1 MENNNP
7 HHVLFFIR
15 VGGLLNISSALMNKG
30 TIGSDDDLNSIG
42 NGMFYY
48 YVENGYPANLPSDKT
63 GIKRGDILSF
73 YTSQLLISYDASIGV
88 SMLARSKVNDSW
100 GSWKKASL
108 SY

>member
-1 MENNNP
+1 MELP
-7 HHVLFFIR
+7 AGT

-42 NGMFYY
+42 NGIFYY

-73 YTSQLLISYDASIGV
+73 YTSQLLISYDPSIGV
-88 SMLARSKVNDSW
+88 SMLVRSKVADSW